1 MKFVASAFKFLNEVA
16 FFLLAVIVPVL
27 VGVGYFSGSNIGDIS
42 TTNPVWLIVW
52 LVVYMIVL
60 VSVFGFIALVI
71 ENNQHLQNVVEELR
85 KLNATTQRSEPKFGS
100 GISASRDGS
109 PRLSSSQNSE

>member
-27 VGVGYFSGSNIGDIS
+27 VGVGYFSGSNIGEIN
-42 TTNPVWLIVW
+42 TMHPVWLVVW

-71 ENNQHLQNVVEELR
+71 ENNQHLQNVVEELK
-85 KLNATTQRSEPKFGS
+85 KLNAATQRSEPKLGS
-100 GISASRDGS
+100 GITATREGS
-109 PRLSSSQNSE
+109 PRLSSDEKE

>member
-27 VGVGYFSGSNIGDIS
+27 VCVGYFSGSNIGEIN
-42 TTNPVWLIVW
+42 TIHPVWLVIW

-60 VSVFGFIALVI
+60 ISVFGFIALVI
-71 ENNQHLQNVVEELR
+71 ENNQHLQNVVEELK
-85 KLNATTQRSEPKFGS
+85 KLNTATQRNEPKLGT
-100 GISASRDGS
+100 GMTASREGV
-109 PRLSSSQNSE
+109 PRLSGD